1 MVVMDTGSSD
11 LWVPAA
17 NCQSEACK
25 VHETFGSADSS
36 TLQATTTP
44 WQIQYGTGSA
54 AGVLVADTFTIGG
67 LSVQRMPFGVA
78 TQLSSNFAQFV
89 QSPTWVALTDRRRT
103 GFWDWRSRKQTHKA
117 LLPLWINW
125 YCLILYVSDVRPRTI

>member
-1 MVVMDTGSSD
+1 LVVMDTGSSD

-17 NCQSEACK
+17 NCPSVACT
-25 VHETFGSADSS
+25 VHETLSSADSS
-36 TLQATTTP
+36 TLQVSTTP

-54 AGVLVADTFTIGG
+54 AGVLVADTFSIGG

-89 QSPTWVALTDRRRT
+89 QSPMWVALTDRRRT
-103 GFWDWRSRKQTHKA
+103 GFWDWRSHKQTHKA
-117 LLPLWINW
+117 LPPLWINW
-125 YCLILYVSDVRPRTI
+125 YCLLFHVSDVRLRTI